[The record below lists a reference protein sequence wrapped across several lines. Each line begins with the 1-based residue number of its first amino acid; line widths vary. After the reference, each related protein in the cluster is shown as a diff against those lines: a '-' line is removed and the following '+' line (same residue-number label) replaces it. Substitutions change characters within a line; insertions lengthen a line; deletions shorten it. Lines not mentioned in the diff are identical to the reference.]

1 MTASKAKELTK
12 QVQCMKQNR
21 YIEKHERYA
30 KKITDTKIKK
40 AAKRGYSNV
49 IVTPLKRY
57 DKDLLISKIVDFG
70 YEVIDEGKNINI
82 IW

>member
-1 MTASKAKELTK
+1 MTAFKAKELTK
-12 QVQCMKQNR
+12 QVQCVKQNH
-21 YIEKHERYA
+21 YIEKHERYV
-30 KKITDTKIKK
+30 KKITDTKVRK
-40 AAKRGYSNV
+40 AAKRGYSN
-49 IVTPLKRY
+49 ITVTPSKRY